1 MNIIIQKF
9 GGTSV
14 STKDRRKKVIDKIIY
29 AIKSG
34 FMPIVVVSAMG
45 RLDDPYAT
53 DTLLSL
59 VSETYRQ
66 SNKQGSDMLMCC
78 GEIISSVV
86 LSSELNDYGY
96 KSMPMTGGQA
106 GIITDE
112 GFGDANILNADAEK
126 ITDMLKQSII
136 PIVTGF
142 QGISKSGYF
151 TTLGRGGSDV
161 SAAIL
166 GGVLRADKVEI
177 YTDVDGIMT
186 ADPRIV
192 SNASLI
198 HEISYNEVFQLADQ
212 GAKVIHPKAVE
223 VAMRYNTKLV
233 IKNTL
238 NNSEGTLIS
247 SEFNMLKNNAITGIT
262 HMSNRLQIN
271 ISSEENENTDSYD
284 TILDVLGKNGLS
296 IDLINVFPD
305 KKIFTVD
312 EEDAQLAHS
321 LLNSMNIKYNFQEY
335 CDKISIVGSG
345 MKGVPGIMAKVLRR
359 LRLENIEVL
368 QTSDSHMTI
377 WCLIKGE
384 DTKKAIMALHDEFKL
399 YISKYS

>member
-1 MNIIIQKF
+1 MNIIVQKF

-14 STKDRRKKVIDKIIY
+14 STKERRKKVIQKIIS
-29 AIKSG
+29 AIEAG
-34 FMPIVVVSAMG
+34 FMPIIVVSAMG
-45 RLDDPYAT
+45 RFKDPYST
-53 DTLLSL
+53 DTLRSL
-59 VSETYRQ
+59 TSDEYKQ
-66 SNKQGSDMLMCC
+66 CNKQGLDLLMCC
-78 GEIISSVV
+78 GEIISAVV
-86 LSSELNDYGY
+86 LSSELNEYGY
-96 KSMPMTGGQA
+96 KTIPMTGGQA

-112 GFGDANILNADAEK
+112 NYGEAAIIEVNIKN
-126 ITDMLKQSII
+126 ITELIDKSII
-136 PIVTGF
+136 PIITGF
-142 QGISKSGYF
+142 QGISKKGFF

-166 GGVLRADKVEI
+166 GGILKANKVEI

-198 HEISYNEVFQLADQ
+198 REISYNEVFQLADQ

-223 VAMRYNTKLV
+223 IAMKYNTKLV

-238 NNSEGTLIS
+238 SESSGTLIS
-247 SEFNMLKNNAITGIT
+247 NEYKEVNTNVITGIT
-262 HMSNRLQIN
+262 CMCNRLQII
-271 ISSEENENTDSYD
+271 ISSSENIDSDYYEAVFD
-284 TILDVLGKNGLS
+284 ILADSGLS

-312 EEDAQLAHS
+312 EEDGKLVHS
-321 LLNSMNIKYNFQEY
+321 ILDAMKLKYYHKEY

-368 QTSDSHMTI
+368 QTSDSHTTI
-377 WCLIKGE
+377 WCLINNK
-384 DTKKAIMALHDEFKL
+384 DTTKAIAALHDEFKL
-399 YISKYS
+399 